1 MRVTQG
7 MLAANS
13 LKQISNSY
21 NKLET
26 LQNQLST
33 GKKITRPSDD
43 PIVATKGM
51 AYRSNLS
58 EVNQYKRNLTEA
70 QSWFDSSES
79 GLEQV
84 NSILQR
90 TKELVVQGLNGTNES
105 DDRQAIAREIEQ
117 LKLDY
122 MQVGNTQV
130 AGNYIFNGVNVGAPP
145 ISENASGII
154 ESNINLDPF
163 SVEVSK
169 GIQLRV
175 NIHPENIFGQGAFDL
190 MNNVQTAFE
199 QNDVNSL
206 KDLSTQVD
214 TQLSTLLAE
223 RSELG
228 ARSNRLELIENR
240 LDSQE
245 ITATKMLSNN
255 EDADI
260 EKVITDLTVQES
272 VHRAALGV
280 GAQIIQPT
288 LLDLLRYK
296 VPSKQ
301 KELFY
306 NEKR

>member
-43 PIVATKGM
+43 PVVATKGM

-84 NSILQR
+84 NSLLQR

-288 LLDLLRYK
+288 LLDFLR
-296 VPSKQ
+296 
-301 KELFY
+301 
-306 NEKR
+306 

>member
-43 PIVATKGM
+43 PVVATKGM

-130 AGNYIFNGVNVGAPP
+130 AGNYIFNGVNVGTAP
-145 ISENASGII
+145 ISENASGMI
-154 ESNINLDPF
+154 ESNINLEPF

-175 NIHPENIFGQGAFDL
+175 NIHPENIFEQGAFDL

-260 EKVITDLTVQES
+260 EQVITDLTVQES

-280 GAQIIQPT
+280 GAQIMQPT
-288 LLDLLRYK
+288 LLDFLR
-296 VPSKQ
+296 
-301 KELFY
+301 
-306 NEKR
+306 

>member
-130 AGNYIFNGVNVGAPP
+130 AGNYIFNGVNVGAAP
-145 ISENASGII
+145 ISENASGMI

-288 LLDLLRYK
+288 LLEFLR
-296 VPSKQ
+296 
-301 KELFY
+301 
-306 NEKR
+306 

>member
-7 MLAANS
+7 MLGANS

-43 PIVATKGM
+43 PVVATKGM

-70 QSWFDSSES
+70 QSWFDNSES

-90 TKELVVQGLNGTNES
+90 TKELVVQGLNGTYGS

-117 LKLDY
+117 LKMDY

-145 ISENASGII
+145 VSEDASGTIK
-154 ESNINLDPF
+154 STINLDPF

-175 NIHPENIFGQGAFDL
+175 NIHSENIFGQDSFDL
-190 MNNVQTAFE
+190 MNNLQTAFE
-199 QNDVNSL
+199 QDDVSSL
-206 KDLSTQVD
+206 KDLSTQLD
-214 TQLSTLLAE
+214 TQISTLLAE

-288 LLDLLRYK
+288 LLDFLR
-296 VPSKQ
+296 
-301 KELFY
+301 
-306 NEKR
+306 

>member
-43 PIVATKGM
+43 PVVATKGM

-70 QSWFDSSES
+70 QSWFDNSES

-84 NSILQR
+84 DAILQR
-90 TKELVVQGLNGTNES
+90 TKELVVQGLNGTYGS

-117 LKLDY
+117 LKMDY

-145 ISENASGII
+145 VSEDASGTIK
-154 ESNINLDPF
+154 STINLDPF

-175 NIHPENIFGQGAFDL
+175 NIHSENIFGQDSFNL
-190 MNNVQTAFE
+190 MNNLQTAFE
-199 QNDVNSL
+199 QDDVSSL
-206 KDLSTQVD
+206 KDLSTQLD
-214 TQLSTLLAE
+214 TQISTLLAE

-228 ARSNRLELIENR
+228 ARSNRLELIGNR

-245 ITATKMLSNN
+245 ITATKVLSDN
-255 EDADI
+255 EDAEI

-272 VHRAALGV
+272 LHRAALGV

-288 LLDLLRYK
+288 LLDFLR
-296 VPSKQ
+296 
-301 KELFY
+301 
-306 NEKR
+306 

>member
-33 GKKITRPSDD
+33 GKKINRPSDD
-43 PIVATKGM
+43 PVVATKGM

-190 MNNVQTAFE
+190 MKNVQTAFE

-288 LLDLLRYK
+288 LLDFLR
-296 VPSKQ
+296 
-301 KELFY
+301 
-306 NEKR
+306 

>member
-43 PIVATKGM
+43 PVVATKGM

-145 ISENASGII
+145 VSEDASSMIK
-154 ESNINLDPF
+154 STINLNPF

-190 MNNVQTAFE
+190 MNSVQTAFE

-260 EKVITDLTVQES
+260 EQVITDLTVQES

-288 LLDLLRYK
+288 LLDFLR
-296 VPSKQ
+296 
-301 KELFY
+301 
-306 NEKR
+306 

>member
-13 LKQISNSY
+13 LKQISDSY

-33 GKKITRPSDD
+33 GKKINRPSDD
-43 PIVATKGM
+43 PVVATKGM

-190 MNNVQTAFE
+190 MKNVQTAFE

-288 LLDLLRYK
+288 LLDFLR
-296 VPSKQ
+296 
-301 KELFY
+301 
-306 NEKR
+306 

>member
-33 GKKITRPSDD
+33 GKKITRPSDG

-130 AGNYIFNGVNVGAPP
+130 AGNYIFNGVNVGAAP
-145 ISENASGII
+145 ISENASGMI

-288 LLDLLRYK
+288 LLDFLR
-296 VPSKQ
+296 
-301 KELFY
+301 
-306 NEKR
+306 

>member
-43 PIVATKGM
+43 PVVATKGM

-117 LKLDY
+117 LRLDY

-130 AGNYIFNGVNVGAPP
+130 AGNYIFNGVNVGTAP
-145 ISENASGII
+145 ISENASGMI

-288 LLDLLRYK
+288 LLDFLR
-296 VPSKQ
+296 
-301 KELFY
+301 
-306 NEKR
+306 

>member
-43 PIVATKGM
+43 PVVATKGM

-145 ISENASGII
+145 ISEDASGMI

-175 NIHPENIFGQGAFDL
+175 NIHSENIFGQGAFDL
-190 MNNVQTAFE
+190 MNDVQTAFE

-206 KDLSTQVD
+206 KELSTQVD

-288 LLDLLRYK
+288 LLDFLR
-296 VPSKQ
+296 
-301 KELFY
+301 
-306 NEKR
+306 

>member
-43 PIVATKGM
+43 PVVATKGM

-130 AGNYIFNGVNVGAPP
+130 AGNYIFNGVNVGTAP
-145 ISENASGII
+145 ISENASGMI

-214 TQLSTLLAE
+214 TQLSRLLAE

-255 EDADI
+255 EDAEI

-288 LLDLLRYK
+288 LLDFLR
-296 VPSKQ
+296 
-301 KELFY
+301 
-306 NEKR
+306 

>member
-43 PIVATKGM
+43 PVVATKGM

-145 ISENASGII
+145 VSEDASGTIK
-154 ESNINLDPF
+154 STINLDPF

-255 EDADI
+255 EDAGI

-288 LLDLLRYK
+288 LLDFLR
-296 VPSKQ
+296 
-301 KELFY
+301 
-306 NEKR
+306 

>member
-130 AGNYIFNGVNVGAPP
+130 AGNYIFNGVNVGAAP
-145 ISENASGII
+145 ISENASGMI

-169 GIQLRV
+169 SIQLRV

-288 LLDLLRYK
+288 LLDFLR
-296 VPSKQ
+296 
-301 KELFY
+301 
-306 NEKR
+306 